1 MGGKESD
8 QLPRAFRAKTQKPL
22 GMMVRPQDML
32 RNSPKTPLA
41 HLLRM
46 TLDHVIPPPDGTGAK
61 RHTSKMNSKKITICF
76 HSKDHFLRGRPCG
89 MLLLLLLSHFSQV
102 RLCETL

>member
-1 MGGKESD
+1 
-8 QLPRAFRAKTQKPL
+8 
-22 GMMVRPQDML
+22 ML

-61 RHTSKMNSKKITICF
+61 RHISKMNSKKIPICF
-76 HSKDHFLRGRPCG
+76 HSEDHFLRGCPCG
-89 MLLLLLLSHFSQV
+89 MLLLLLLSHFSHV
-102 RLCETL
+102 RLCATP